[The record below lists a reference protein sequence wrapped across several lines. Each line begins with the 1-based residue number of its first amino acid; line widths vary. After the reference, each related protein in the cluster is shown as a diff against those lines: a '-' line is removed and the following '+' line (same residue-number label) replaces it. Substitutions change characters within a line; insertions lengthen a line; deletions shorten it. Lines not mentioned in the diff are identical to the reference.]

1 MLENLKKLRA
11 ELKTSQAVLA
21 EAIGVTQREFTA
33 WLEAEKTMPDKGV
46 KLHDSPPG
54 IGKKAV

>member
-33 WLEAEKTMPDKGV
+33 WLEAEKAMPDEGL
-46 KLHDSPPG
+46 KLHDSSPG